1 MFRNST
7 LFAILLLLAVFSTV
21 LYMGR
26 QQETA
31 NKDVVA
37 YGEQYAREAFLA
49 FEHVASSPVVDA
61 GEPVQLPRLTWRG
74 ANAKV
79 HAVLF
84 SGPTPRP
91 SFQNEWTVLAQTPN
105 GRFFAVK
112 YAPALMEIGTVRGA
126 ARLAAQEF
134 EQLTEAQM
142 KQRLFEA
149 GLFDAYRT
157 LFGEPPTKEARA

>member
-1 MFRNST
+1 MYRNST
-7 LFAILLLLAVFSTV
+7 RFAILLLLAVFSTV
-21 LYMGR
+21 IYMGH

-37 YGEQYAREAFLA
+37 HGERYAREAFLT
-49 FEHVASSPVVDA
+49 FEQVASSPVVAA
-61 GEPVQLPRLTWRG
+61 GEPLQLPRLTWRG

-79 HAVLF
+79 QAVLF

-91 SFQNEWTVLAQTPN
+91 SFQNQWTVLAQTPN
-105 GRFFAVK
+105 GRFFAVT
-112 YAPALMEIGTVRGA
+112 YSPRLMEYGTVRGT
-126 ARLAAQEF
+126 ARLAVQSF
-134 EQLTEAQM
+134 EQLTEVQM

-149 GLFDAYRT
+149 GLLDAYRT